1 MNSAATALRKA
12 VYAALS
18 GNGALTAKLG
28 ESRIHD
34 HAPANVAFPY
44 LTFGL
49 TSMQDWSTDTEDG
62 SEHVF
67 TVHVWS
73 KAKGLSETLDVME
86 VVRSALHDANLALE
100 GHHLVN
106 LRREFE
112 EARFDDDLAVH
123 HGILRFRAV
132 TERAD

>member
-1 MNSAATALRKA
+1 MSSAAIALRKA
-12 VYAALS
+12 VFATLS
-18 GNGALTAKLG
+18 ASSELTARLG
-28 ESRIHD
+28 GNRIHD
-34 HAPANVAFPY
+34 HAPANVPFPY

-49 TSMQDWSTDTEDG
+49 TSMQDWSTGTEDG
-62 SEHVF
+62 NEHIF

-73 KAKGLSETLDVME
+73 KAKGLSETLELME
-86 VVRSALHDANLALE
+86 AVRTVLHDASLSLQ

-112 EARFDDDLAVH
+112 EARFDDDLVVH

-132 TERAD
+132 TEPAD

>member
-1 MNSAATALRKA
+1 MSSAATALRRA
-12 VYAALS
+12 VFATLS
-18 GNGALTAKLG
+18 ASGELTGRLGAG
-28 ESRIHD
+28 RIHD
-34 HAPANVAFPY
+34 HAPANVPFPY

-49 TSMQDWSTDTEDG
+49 TAMQDWSTDTEDG
-62 SEHVF
+62 SEHIF

-73 KAKGLSETLDVME
+73 KAKGLSETLEVME
-86 VVRSALHDANLALE
+86 IVRAALHDASLSLE

-112 EARFDDDLAVH
+112 EARFDDDLVVH

-132 TERAD
+132 TEPAD

>member
-1 MNSAATALRKA
+1 MRPPMSRFPMSP
-12 VYAALS
+12 S
-18 GNGALTAKLG
+18 GCT
-28 ESRIHD
+28 SIH
-34 HAPANVAFPY
+34 
-44 LTFGL
+44 
-49 TSMQDWSTDTEDG
+49 DWSTGTEDG
-62 SEHVF
+62 NEHVF

-86 VVRSALHDANLALE
+86 IVRTTLHDANLALE

-132 TERAD
+132 TEPVD